1 MEVIFLT
8 ESTEIAIYPTKPNKL
23 ISMHF
28 EMINNMLMELLEEKS
43 LKADPPNSSQEMM
56 RVLPEQVIFKL
67 IAKDGFGLNRRFSN
81 TTEK

>member
-8 ESTEIAIYPTKPNKL
+8 ESTEIAIYPSKPNKL

-56 RVLPEQVIFKL
+56 RVLPEQV
-67 IAKDGFGLNRRFSN
+67 ATSYGQQYN
-81 TTEK
+81 TV

>member
-56 RVLPEQVIFKL
+56 RVLPEQVKELFSDTEQSCFIKFKSL
-67 IAKDGFGLNRRFSN
+67 WFV
-81 TTEK
+81 

>member
-56 RVLPEQVIFKL
+56 RVLPEQVKELFSDTEHSCFIKFKSL
-67 IAKDGFGLNRRFSN
+67 WFV
-81 TTEK
+81 